1 MNRTKI
7 IGVAS
12 LVFIF
17 APTVGLTS
25 EGPELKEIM
34 QELRDNLV
42 DISDGLLMDDFEQI
56 ARGATAIAR
65 HPQIP
70 SAQVQ
75 LVAAE
80 LGPEMAA
87 FKQLDNF
94 VHDLSIEID
103 AAASLLDRDAV
114 ISGYQRLIE
123 GCLACHS
130 TYKERVAAVLR
141 QATGTESPNDSKG
154 Q

>member
-1 MNRTKI
+1 MNRTRI
-7 IGVAS
+7 VGVAS

-17 APTVGLTS
+17 APTVTLTS
-25 EGPELKEIM
+25 AGPELKEIM
-34 QELRDNLV
+34 QQLRNNLV
-42 DISDGLLMDDFEQI
+42 DISDGLLLDDFEQVS
-56 ARGATAIAR
+56 RGAVAIAQ

-70 SAQVQ
+70 AAQIQ

-87 FKQLDNF
+87 FKQLDIL

-103 AAASLLDRDAV
+103 AAARLLDRDAV

-123 GCLACHS
+123 ACLACHS
-130 TYKERVAAVLR
+130 TYKERVAAVLS
-141 QATGTESPNDSKG
+141 QDNGIESPNVP
-154 Q
+154 